1 MTAVPESSVF
11 PRDGSVG
18 VDAVALRTGHRHAG
32 RVRPRRADSLT
43 RRRRDVGGNLRK
55 RRIAIGSRPP
65 GRGCGVRCRP
75 GWPAPR
81 ASAVCGSAAARVGGR
96 SGGWVPTIVPAQSS
110 PPWGGCSFGGL
121 GRVPCGHS
129 PVRCC
134 GPAACGV
141 PAGGAVGPLGR
152 GPFGPMGARGRR
164 VFLGWIPERERGPRP
179 GTQS

>member
-65 GRGCGVRCRP
+65 GRGCGVRCGP

-121 GRVPCGHS
+121 GEGSR
-129 PVRCC
+129 
-134 GPAACGV
+134 AATR
-141 PAGGAVGPLGR
+141 PSAGAARRLVVSRQAAVSRREGPLVPWEEDR
-152 GPFGPMGARGRR
+152 SA
-164 VFLGWIPERERGPRP
+164 LWAP
-179 GTQS
+179 GGGGYF